1 MSHYKNKTSTT
12 QRIYNFRK
20 EHIYKST
27 VSDLHIGG
35 KPVFVDNNCMTW
47 SL

>member
-1 MSHYKNKTSTT
+1 MSDYKNKTGTT

-27 VSDLHIGG
+27 VPDMMRWICMEL
-35 KPVFVDNNCMTW
+35 VFM
-47 SL
+47 LR